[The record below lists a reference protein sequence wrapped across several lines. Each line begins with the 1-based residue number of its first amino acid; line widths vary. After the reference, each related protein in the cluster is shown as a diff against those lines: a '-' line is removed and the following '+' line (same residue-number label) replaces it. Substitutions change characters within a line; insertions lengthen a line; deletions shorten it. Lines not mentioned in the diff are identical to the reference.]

1 VGELLTRFTASV
13 AGLATLAVMSVHG
26 APPTKPPESVRD
38 LPSDG
43 TTVVADDK
51 GRFLSYE
58 RAENRLTSW
67 DSKGRRD
74 ASCRL
79 DLQGESAWNLP
90 RVALSG
96 GIALVSVFSPEGTRL
111 RAMELSTC
119 RFTAQRDLKGLVFDA
134 APARDGWLLN
144 VRDRVSLETRFLLV
158 DSRLRTYSDLEVSED
173 VASLLSDSSGSD
185 SVPQPLPGGQ
195 ERTSTGF
202 VVAGEVWVVPSSR
215 YLFVRPRQKGK
226 EARSFEPAACLTSK
240 GRSLSKEE
248 VRAGAVELARRF
260 EKDPQLGPLFK
271 RRAESADPGWAYSP
285 AIAQVA
291 VNGRWAGVA
300 VSDERGC
307 RLDVWDMDA
316 EAPAAVA
323 RIGSSCPGFFTF
335 NEERVLIRGEGG
347 FKELPFTEPLG
358 LPLKRPCD
366 AETAPKA
373 MSGVSETAVGTPENP
388 PAPHVTPASLTPPS
402 PPLPQEPPAPSATSA
417 PGPPNAQ

>member
-1 VGELLTRFTASV
+1 MLTRFTASV
-13 AGLATLAVMSVHG
+13 AGLAMLATMSVHG

-51 GRFLSYE
+51 GRLLSYG

-67 DSKGRRD
+67 DSKGKPD

-79 DLQGESAWNLP
+79 DLPGESPWNLP

-96 GIALVSVFSPEGTRL
+96 GIALVSVFSPDGTRL

-158 DSRLRTYSDLEVSED
+158 DSRLRTNSDLDVSED
-173 VASLLSDSSGSD
+173 VASVLSDSSGSD
-185 SVPQPLPGGQ
+185 AAPQPLPGGQ
-195 ERTSTGF
+195 DRTSTGF
-202 VVAGEVWVVPSSR
+202 VVAGEVWVIPSSR
-215 YLFVRPRQKGK
+215 YLFVRPRQKGR
-226 EARSFEPAACLTSK
+226 EARSFEPAACLTSE
-240 GRSLSKEE
+240 GRSLSREQ
-248 VRAGAVELARRF
+248 VRAGAVELAHRF
-260 EKDPQLGPLFK
+260 EKEPQLGPLFK

-285 AIAQVA
+285 AIARVA

-316 EAPAAVA
+316 EAPTAVA

-335 NEERVLIRGEGG
+335 DEDRVLLLGEGG
-347 FKELPFTEPLG
+347 FKELPFAEPLD
-358 LPLKRPCD
+358 LPLERPCD
-366 AETAPKA
+366 AESALKA
-373 MSGVSETAVGTPENP
+373 KSGVSEATVGNPENP
-388 PAPHVTPASLTPPS
+388 SEPHVTPASLSTPS
-402 PPLPQEPPAPSATSA
+402 PPLPQEPPAPSGANA
-417 PGPPNAQ
+417 PEPLNAH